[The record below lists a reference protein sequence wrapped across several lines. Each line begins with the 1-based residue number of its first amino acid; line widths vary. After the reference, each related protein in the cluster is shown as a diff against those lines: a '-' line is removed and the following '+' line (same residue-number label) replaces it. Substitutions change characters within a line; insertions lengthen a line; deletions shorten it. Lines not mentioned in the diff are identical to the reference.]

1 VIVANGR
8 HTLHVCIWANP
19 WLDLNLHQA
28 KLWTGRG
35 WRRFKMHVNWQTET
49 RRRFHPGFC
58 NVNGRSLLLFLLPPQ
73 APEAF
78 EAVCSWEREGL
89 FDAERLRGHP
99 VEPRTPSSRNAC
111 SSNQPRVM
119 GPVDG
124 RDAAFSTRS
133 INDTQSRDPLT
144 PAEIHRAKLMSA
156 LAPMA
161 PCASAPLKGDSAV
174 EHHQR
179 GAGCN

>member
-1 VIVANGR
+1 MIVANGR

-99 VEPRTPSSRNAC
+99 VEPRTPLFPQCLQLEPTS
-111 SSNQPRVM
+111 
-119 GPVDG
+119 GDG
-124 RDAAFSTRS
+124 TSGWTRCGLFDK
-133 INDTQSRDPLT
+133 IN
-144 PAEIHRAKLMSA
+144 
-156 LAPMA
+156 
-161 PCASAPLKGDSAV
+161 
-174 EHHQR
+174 
-179 GAGCN
+179 